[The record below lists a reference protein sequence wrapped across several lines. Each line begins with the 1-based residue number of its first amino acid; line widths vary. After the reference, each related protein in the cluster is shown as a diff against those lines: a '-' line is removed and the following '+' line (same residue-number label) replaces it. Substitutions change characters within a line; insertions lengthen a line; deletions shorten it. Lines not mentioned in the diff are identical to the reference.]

1 MSVRE
6 NDVRRFISKYTSMS
20 NIKIEE
26 LPKCEQDIV
35 EIQEVIDAG
44 DFPEVEFDL
53 DDYKRGLAYF
63 FGIGNVRDDEAGLRY
78 LKMAADDG
86 NIDAMNMYG
95 FACYHTSLNCKA
107 EPEKK
112 NWYEKQ
118 AVKWF
123 KEAALMGQV
132 EAIFNLGVCLV
143 EGVGTE
149 TDDAAGMRY
158 LETALK
164 KGHPRAALYI
174 EDYKAK
180 NGQAPNIE
188 REGAKEEIFAQVIA
202 TMKEEVQKSGISQI
216 YVTGLFNDI
225 YLERGYEWIK
235 KASLGWICSK
245 DGGKT
250 FLISEEELKNLLDE
264 ME

>member
-1 MSVRE
+1 MSAKE
-6 NDVRRFISKYTSMS
+6 NDVRRFFSKYTSMS
-20 NIKIEE
+20 NIKTEQ

-35 EIQEVIDAG
+35 EIQELIDSG
-44 DFPEVEFDL
+44 NFQETEYDL

-63 FGIGNVRDDEAGLRY
+63 FGIGDVRDDEAGLRY

-86 NIDAMNMYG
+86 DVDAMNMYG

-123 KEAALMGQV
+123 KEAVAMGQV

-164 KGHPRAALYI
+164 KGHPRAARYI
-174 EDYKAK
+174 ADYKAK
-180 NGQAPNIE
+180 NGQGPKVE
-188 REGAKEEIFAQVIA
+188 REGKKEEIFAQIA
-202 TMKEEVQKSGISQI
+202 ENMKNEAKKSGISTI

-225 YLERGYEWIK
+225 YLERGYEWVK
-235 KASLGWICSK
+235 NASLGWICSK
-245 DGGKT
+245 DGGKSY
-250 FLISEEELKNLLDE
+250 LISEVELNELE
-264 ME
+264 I